1 MLECDLC
8 HEPITG
14 DYYEMPD
21 GLTVCPECLEE
32 WAAAYEKCG
41 VADD

>member
-14 DYYEMPD
+14 NFYEMPD
-21 GLTVCPECLEE
+21 GLTVCEECLED
-32 WAAAYEKCG
+32 WAAAYEKWG

>member
-21 GLTVCPECLEE
+21 GLIVCPECLED
-32 WAAAYEKCG
+32 WAAAYEKWG

>member
-1 MLECDLC
+1 MLDRDIC
-8 HEPITG
+8 HESIEG

-32 WAAAYEKCG
+32 WAKAYEKWG